1 MVGRT
6 PFRAP
11 AGPAALGVLI
21 FAGLLNAA
29 SFTGPQGD
37 AWQRTFNATAGDLAT
52 TGENRYFILKPG
64 HQLTLEG
71 RESGKTVTLVV
82 TVLDETRIVGGIEA
96 RVVEERESENGAL
109 VEVSRNFVA
118 IHKTTRDVYYL
129 GEEVDI
135 YRNGKIV
142 DHEGAWLHGSKGA
155 TLGLL
160 VPAAPVIGQR
170 YYQEVAPGVA
180 MDRAQVVSVS
190 EKVTTPAGTFET
202 CLKTE
207 ETTPLEPGREYK
219 VYAPRV
225 GLVQDGPLTL
235 VAVKKN

>member
-1 MVGRT
+1 MSRT
-6 PFRAP
+6 LTVAAVIIMASSLAP
-11 AGPAALGVLI
+11 ASAEQPA
-21 FAGLLNAA
+21 
-29 SFTGPQGD
+29 PGD
-37 AWQRTFNATAGDLAT
+37 WQRTFNVGAGDLAT
-52 TGENRYFILKPG
+52 AGENPYFILKPG
-64 HQLTLEG
+64 SRLTLEG
-71 RESGKTVTLVV
+71 KEDGRTVRLVV

-96 RVVEERESENGAL
+96 RVVEERESEDGAL
-109 VEVSRNFVA
+109 VEVSRNFMA

-135 YRNGKIV
+135 YKNGRIV

-180 MDRAQVVSVS
+180 MDRAQIVSVS
-190 EKVTTPAGTFET
+190 ERVTTPAGTFEN

-207 ETTPLEPGREYK
+207 ETTPLEPGDKEYK
-219 VYAPRV
+219 LYAPGV
-225 GLVQDGPLTL
+225 GLVRDGPLVL
-235 VAVKKN
+235 VSRSLK